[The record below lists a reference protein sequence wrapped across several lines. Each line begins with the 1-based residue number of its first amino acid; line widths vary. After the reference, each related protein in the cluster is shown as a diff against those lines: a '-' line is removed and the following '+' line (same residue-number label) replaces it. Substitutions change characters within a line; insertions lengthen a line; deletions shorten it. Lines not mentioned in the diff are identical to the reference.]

1 MVRERAREGE
11 GPGEGEGGWGGGK
24 GAGREEEEQNRVR
37 RGVQREQGVKLA
49 VSECVRIGTVP
60 RQSPATTTSTD
71 GASERRCYIRHGTTA
86 SARYFIPSSLS
97 PRNLQQP

>member
-1 MVRERAREGE
+1 MVRERARARA
-11 GPGEGEGGWGGGK
+11 GEGGGKGEGGGGK

-37 RGVQREQGVKLA
+37 RGCSANRVSSWQSVSVCGSEQCRG
-49 VSECVRIGTVP
+49 
-60 RQSPATTTSTD
+60 QSPATTTSTD